1 MDIKLK
7 LFCAV
12 AETRSFSN
20 TSKIVHLT
28 QPAVSL
34 QILALEE
41 FFETKLFDRSGG
53 KIKLTQA
60 GEILYHHA
68 KHILEHYNEIEK
80 DMRKISGALKGG
92 FTIGASTSVGNHVL
106 PRVII
111 AFKKEHPKV
120 KISMMV
126 GNTKRIEELLMSGF
140 VDFGLVAGECM
151 GGKMKREKVM
161 SDELMLIVS
170 REHPWAKKK
179 NVSILDIL
187 KEPFIL
193 REEGSGTRQQIE
205 EYFSAHGISIH
216 DMHIALVLGSTA
228 SIKEAVEAGIG
239 VSIVSKWAVLREAA
253 DGRLKLLTFREG
265 NIQRDLSLLIP
276 ARKHLSHVMEEFL
289 IFLKKYPY
297 DTFSRKT

>member
-12 AETRSFSN
+12 AETRSFSK
-20 TSKIVHLT
+20 TSKIAHLS

-34 QILALEE
+34 QIQSLEE
-41 FFETKLFDRSGG
+41 FFETKLFDRSGAE
-53 KIKLTQA
+53 ITLTQA
-60 GEILYHHA
+60 GEILYHQA
-68 KHILEHYNEIEK
+68 KHILEHYNDIEK
-80 DMRKISGALKGG
+80 DMRKISGAIKGG
-92 FTIGASTSVGNHVL
+92 FTLGASTSLGNHVL

-111 AFKKEHPKV
+111 AFKKAHPRV

-126 GNTKRIEELLMSGF
+126 GNTKRIEELLKSGL

-151 GGKMKREKVM
+151 GGKMKREIIM

-170 REHPWAKKK
+170 RDHPWAKKK
-179 NVSILDIL
+179 SISILDIL

-193 REEGSGTRQQIE
+193 REEGSGTRQKIE
-205 EYFSAHGISIH
+205 EYFAVQGISIH

-239 VSIVSKWAVLREAA
+239 VSIVSKWAVMREAA

-265 NIQRDLSLLIP
+265 PIQRDLSLILP
-276 ARKHLSHVMEEFL
+276 VRKHLSHVMDEFL
-289 IFLKKYPY
+289 IYVRKYPY
-297 DTFSRKT
+297 DTFYK